1 MVPIISLESEINI
14 FWLFISEGI
23 FNLTLPFFVVTDMRG
38 VNHGFRTACQH
49 KTAQTMMYRLPYGV
63 VKYRVKS
70 VTCSLPLSTWA
81 YPESLCPSLFFK
93 WGLLLY
99 TVITTTRFPLD
110 FPKGEQLCEISMH
123 ALWDVFFNQLIFA
136 FSGNE
141 EKKER
146 KWEHAWKV
154 AELDFELLH
163 KCARRS
169 SAYSCTSKLLFS
181 LKSASSFSST

>member
-49 KTAQTMMYRLPYGV
+49 KTVQTEMYRLAYGV

-123 ALWDVFFNQLIFA
+123 ALWDGFFNQLIFA
-136 FSGNE
+136 FSGKKG
-141 EKKER
+141 EKMRACIKSC
-146 KWEHAWKV
+146 WAGFCAV
-154 AELDFELLH
+154 AQMHKTFLSVFLH
-163 KCARRS
+163 QQA
-169 SAYSCTSKLLFS
+169 FIF
-181 LKSASSFSST
+181 LKICFFF

>member
-14 FWLFISEGI
+14 FWLFISKGI

-49 KTAQTMMYRLPYGV
+49 KTAQTEMYRLAYGV

-110 FPKGEQLCEISMH
+110 SQKGSSSVKSACMRFGMG
-123 ALWDVFFNQLIFA
+123 FFNQLIFA

-146 KWEHAWKV
+146 KWEHA
-154 AELDFELLH
+154 
-163 KCARRS
+163 
-169 SAYSCTSKLLFS
+169 
-181 LKSASSFSST
+181 